1 MLSGLENP
9 VHLLLLLL
17 LIILLFG
24 ARRLPEIGR
33 SLGTGMR
40 EFKESIT
47 GRAADS
53 GGAVALTPTS
63 PEAEGCQQ
71 VGDAPNTAEPTAPGS

>member
-1 MLSGLENP
+1 MLSGLESP
-9 VHLLLLLL
+9 LHLLLLLLLLL
-17 LIILLFG
+17 LIILFFG

-47 GRAADS
+47 RRTAGPEGAA
-53 GGAVALTPTS
+53 ALTPTS
-63 PEAEGCQQ
+63 PEPEDHLH
-71 VGDAPNTAEPTAPGS
+71 VDAAPRGN